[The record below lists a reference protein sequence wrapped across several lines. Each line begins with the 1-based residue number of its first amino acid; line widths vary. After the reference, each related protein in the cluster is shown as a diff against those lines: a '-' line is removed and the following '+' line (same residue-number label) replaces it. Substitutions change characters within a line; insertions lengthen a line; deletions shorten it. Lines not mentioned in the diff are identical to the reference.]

1 MFFGNMSMSLRAIF
15 LVVQPAEFFLNDLL
29 TYLSSCDHESKGLL
43 NKFWIDLL
51 LWSSDG
57 SNFYAAG
64 RVAAN

>member
-29 TYLSSCDHESKGLL
+29 TYLSSCDHESKELL

-51 LWSSDG
+51 LIK
-57 SNFYAAG
+57 
-64 RVAAN
+64 